1 MLLLLLVLP
10 AVLAWDPAE
19 GDVPW
24 QPDEI
29 ALFEL
34 VSTMAYSVLFTI
46 SAHIIVI
53 HFYPSTFRLTL
64 STEPSTS

>member
-34 VSTMAYSVLFTI
+34 VSTIQSIV
-46 SAHIIVI
+46 VI
-53 HFYPSTFRLTL
+53 HFHPSTFRLTL
-64 STEPSTS
+64 LTEHSTS

>member
-10 AVLAWDPAE
+10 AALAWDPAE

-34 VSTMAYSVLFTI
+34 VSTIIQWIIHYIGAYYCHSL
-46 SAHIIVI
+46 
-53 HFYPSTFRLTL
+53 YPSTFRLTL
-64 STEPSTS
+64 LTEPSTS

>member
-34 VSTMAYSVLFTI
+34 VSSI
-46 SAHIIVI
+46 QWIIVI

-64 STEPSTS
+64 LTEPSTS

>member
-34 VSTMAYSVLFTI
+34 VST
-46 SAHIIVI
+46 IIQCII
-53 HFYPSTFRLTL
+53 HQLRA
-64 STEPSTS
+64 

>member
-10 AVLAWDPAE
+10 AALAWDPAE

-34 VSTMAYSVLFTI
+34 VSS
-46 SAHIIVI
+46 IIQCII
-53 HFYPSTFRLTL
+53 HQLGA
-64 STEPSTS
+64 

>member
-34 VSTMAYSVLFTI
+34 VSSIQCIIHHLGAYYCHSFL
-46 SAHIIVI
+46 S
-53 HFYPSTFRLTL
+53 FYL
-64 STEPSTS
+64 

>member
-34 VSTMAYSVLFTI
+34 VSSSIQCITYTSLRILLSFVL
-46 SAHIIVI
+46 S
-53 HFYPSTFRLTL
+53 FYI
-64 STEPSTS
+64 

>member
-34 VSTMAYSVLFTI
+34 VSSI
-46 SAHIIVI
+46 QWIIVI
-53 HFYPSTFRLTL
+53 HFL
-64 STEPSTS
+64 SFYF